1 MFNKGF
7 VIVNWS
13 NMRSLKPSDWLTGMV
28 SVFYFSF
35 ETFRTSVFV
44 KNVRSVD
51 DSSCPENGCHRMDL
65 VLHTVSQ
72 FCSFN
77 S

>member
-13 NMRSLKPSDWLTGMV
+13 NMRFLKFSDWFIGMV
-28 SVFYFSF
+28 FVFYFSF
-35 ETFRTSVFV
+35 EMFWMSVFV

-51 DSSCPENGCHRMDL
+51 DSLCFENGCYCMDL
-65 VLHTVSQ
+65 VLYIVS
-72 FCSFN
+72 
-77 S
+77 